1 MPIRDAVTQVDGW
14 YNATVVEGGQ
24 DVQNCKSAISNN
36 IYPIDNMSDEIS
48 QNH

>member
-14 YNATVVEGGQ
+14 YATVVEGGQ
-24 DVQNCKSAISNN
+24 DVQNCKSAIYIIKNTN
-36 IYPIDNMSDEIS
+36 DMSDEIL